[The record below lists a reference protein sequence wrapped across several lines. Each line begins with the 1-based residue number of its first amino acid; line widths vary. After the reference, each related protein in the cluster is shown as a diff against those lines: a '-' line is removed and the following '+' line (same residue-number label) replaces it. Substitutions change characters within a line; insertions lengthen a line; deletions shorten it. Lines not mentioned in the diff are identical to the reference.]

1 MITVQDIQNSLQISQ
16 TEVQM
21 AIYSGALPKCTTVKE
36 DGKMVIPG
44 WDDDHISPFLKV
56 FSERIKRKKAYKDK
70 HNDTI
75 VCGLLTFPTHQ
86 R

>member
-1 MITVQDIQNSLQISQ
+1 MITVQDIQDSLKVSQ

-21 AIYSGALPKCTTVKE
+21 AIYSGALPKCTMVKE
-36 DGKMVIPG
+36 DGSKVVPG
-44 WDDDHISPFLKV
+44 WDEEHIAPFLKH
-56 FSERIKRKKAYKDK
+56 FAERIARKQAYKDK
-70 HNDTI
+70 HNDNI

>member
-1 MITVQDIQNSLQISQ
+1 MITVKDIEDTLNVSQ

-36 DGKMVIPG
+36 DGNKIIPG
-44 WDDDHISPFLKV
+44 WDDTHIKPFLEH
-56 FSERIKRKKAYKDK
+56 FTARIKRKKQYKDK

>member
-1 MITVQDIQNSLQISQ
+1 MITVQDIQDRFNISQ

-36 DGKMVIPG
+36 DGSKVVPG
-44 WDDDHISPFLKV
+44 WDEDHLAPFLV
-56 FSERIKRKKAYKDK
+56 HFSERIARKKAYKDK
-70 HNDTI
+70 HNDNI
-75 VCGLLTFPTHQ
+75 ICGLLTFPTHQ

>member
-1 MITVQDIQNSLQISQ
+1 MITVQDIQDRFNISQ

-36 DGKMVIPG
+36 DGNKVVPG
-44 WDDDHISPFLKV
+44 WDDDHIAPFLV
-56 FSERIKRKKAYKDK
+56 HFSARIARKKAYKDK
-70 HNDTI
+70 HNDNI
-75 VCGLLTFPTHQ
+75 ICGLLTFPTHQ